1 MHYKWTWLF
10 LCLIVMVILTG
21 CDRIKE
27 SDPGEIVKQ
36 YVEWWEQGSYESMY
50 DVLSLE
56 SRQKTTKE
64 DFITRF
70 QTIYEGIGAKRPH
83 HNA

>member
-27 SDPGEIVKQ
+27 SDPGDCETVCGM
-36 YVEWWEQGSYESMY
+36 V
-50 DVLSLE
+50 
-56 SRQKTTKE
+56 
-64 DFITRF
+64 
-70 QTIYEGIGAKRPH
+70 GAGQL
-83 HNA
+83 